1 MIAKLEE
8 RGLSRR
14 RSLRVL
20 NFLFKEMK
28 QALARGEEVEF
39 AGGKLQRVER
49 HFSKSW
55 DVVDDWPA
63 NRQPYTVE
71 WVPSWEG
78 LKRLLGPEDAEK
90 NAPEFSS
97 DEAFVKAFLA
107 EMDDIYRLRRT
118 GCWKPGWGGAGSG
131 PPPRARGC
139 YVRGGEGTWSH
150 SPGCPAAGRRRW

>member
-1 MIAKLEE
+1 MSKSAWKKSEGKNLGGRSYLIAKLEE

-49 HFSKSW
+49 HFGQWW

-107 EMDDIYRLRRT
+107 EMDPRWRSKKGASGSRRT
-118 GCWKPGWGGAGSG
+118 SRRDGKQ
-131 PPPRARGC
+131 PPRSGK
-139 YVRGGEGTWSH
+139 
-150 SPGCPAAGRRRW
+150 